1 MESKIDPSPQHTLWR
16 ISNYHSLGGEGGLFY
31 PGRWHTLG
39 HPVVYLAESPA
50 GAMLETLVHM
60 ELRAIEL
67 PPTYNLLQ
75 VIVAESVPIESLKV
89 SSTSPWKSDSSL
101 TRSIGDE
108 WLESRRSAL
117 ARVPS
122 AILPNTWNC
131 LLNSN
136 HPDARLVQIAD
147 STIAHFDPRL
157 LRKIRP

>member
-1 MESKIDPSPQHTLWR
+1 MESKVDPSPPRTFWR
-16 ISNYHSLGGEGGLFY
+16 ISNYHSLGGEGGLLY
-31 PGRWHTLG
+31 PGRWHALG

-60 ELRAIEL
+60 ELRGIEL
-67 PPTYNLLQ
+67 PPAYKLLR
-75 VIVAESVPIESLKV
+75 VVAARTVQIESLTI
-89 SSTSPWKSDSSL
+89 SDTGRWKSVSSL
-101 TRSIGDE
+101 TQSIGDE

-136 HPDARLVQIAD
+136 HPDARLLQIAD

-157 LRKIRP
+157 LRKIHP

>member
-1 MESKIDPSPQHTLWR
+1 MESNIDPSPQRTFWR

-39 HPVVYLAESPA
+39 HPVVYFAESPA

-60 ELRAIEL
+60 ELREIEL
-67 PPTYNLLQ
+67 PPSYNLLR
-75 VIVAESVPIESLKV
+75 VVVAESLPVETLVIPDVDL
-89 SSTSPWKSDSSL
+89 WKSNFSL
-101 TRSIGDE
+101 TQAIGDE

-131 LLNSN
+131 LLNSS

-147 STIAHFDPRL
+147 STIADFDPRL
-157 LRKIRP
+157 LRKTLP